1 MMFSEGQLP
10 DHALFLRMIFWR
22 KPVCTFPDH
31 AFVGQKMSRLLL
43 ESDSRMTQ
51 DRWRARTCMSIR

>member
-1 MMFSEGQLP
+1 MLF
-10 DHALFLRMIFWR
+10 FLRMIFWR
-22 KPVCTFPDH
+22 KPVCTFPDQ

>member
-10 DHALFLRMIFWR
+10 DHALFWR
-22 KPVCTFPDH
+22 KPVCTFPDQ